1 MKNKLFSLSRLKQA
15 ILAVTLSSAV
25 ASTGLQ
31 ADTVWA
37 DDFTGAALNTNL
49 TAYNN
54 GGGAGSTQSVG
65 SGGQLTMD
73 TGVVGGS
80 AQAALNTA
88 TDSTGAVSTFNG
100 EKLYNFYDHEVSA
113 SFDIASIAAGTP
125 GTGRNV
131 FYFSIGDDA
140 AGNFM
145 PQNNVL
151 DDGIGFAMEQVA
163 AGWRLYY
170 QAFVGQAASGGV
182 AALLSGVPTSIT
194 YTLDGALAT
203 IDITGATFTN
213 QGGAGLIIDTN
224 TVTVALS
231 DVSANISGYNLA
243 FGAYNQGTVTDKT
256 VVTLNS
262 FDVAVIPEPGTYA
275 LLAGCSALTSV
286 MVRRRR

>member
-1 MKNKLFSLSRLKQA
+1 MKDKLLSLFRLKQA

-54 GGGAGSTQSVG
+54 GASAGSTQ

-73 TGVVGGS
+73 TGVTAGS
-80 AQAALNTA
+80 GQGALNTA

-113 SFDIASIAAGTP
+113 SFDIDSITGTS
-125 GTGRNV
+125 GTNRNT

-140 AGNFM
+140 AGNFA
-145 PQNNVL
+145 PQGGVM
-151 DDGIGFAMEQVA
+151 DDGIGFAVEQITT
-163 AGWRLYY
+163 GWRLNY
-170 QAFVGQAASGGV
+170 QALVSQAASGGV

-213 QGGAGLIIDTN
+213 QGGTGLIIDTN

-231 DVSANISGYNLA
+231 DLSANISGYNLA
-243 FGAYNQGTVTDKT
+243 FGAYNRGAVTEKT

-262 FDVAVIPEPGTYA
+262 FDVSVIPEPGTYA
-275 LLAGCSALTSV
+275 LLAGCLALTSV

>member
-1 MKNKLFSLSRLKQA
+1 MKNKLLYLSRLKQA

-65 SGGQLTMD
+65 QLTMD
-73 TGVVGGS
+73 TGVVNASG
-80 AQAALNTA
+80 QAALNTA

-113 SFDIASIAAGTP
+113 SFGIDSITGTS
-125 GTGRNV
+125 GNNRNT

-140 AGNFM
+140 TGNFA
-145 PQNNVL
+145 PQGNVL
-151 DDGIGFAMEQVA
+151 DDGIGFAMEQITS
-163 AGWRLYY
+163 GWRLNY
-170 QAFVGQAASGGV
+170 QALVSQAASGGV

-194 YTLDGALAT
+194 YTLDGTLAT
-203 IDITGATFTN
+203 IDITGATFTT
-213 QGGAGLIIDTN
+213 QGNAGTIIDTN

-231 DVSANISGYNLA
+231 DLSANISGYNLA
-243 FGAYNQGTVTDKT
+243 FGAYNRGTVTEKT

-262 FDVAVIPEPGTYA
+262 FDVSVIPEPGTYA
-275 LLAGCSALTSV
+275 LLAGCLALTSV